1 MDDSLALSVAMIG
14 MVAMFCQWLA
24 WRTRLP
30 AILYL
35 LLSGLALGPGFGI
48 LHPDQLFGE
57 VLFPLISLSVAVIL
71 FEGSLTLN
79 FKEVRLIKATVF
91 NLVTYGAL
99 ITWIII
105 CIVSRWLFDL
115 SWELA
120 ILYGALMV
128 VTGPT
133 VIVPMLR
140 TVRPTASVAN
150 ALKWE
155 GIVIDPI
162 GALLVVMVFE
172 FIVFQRQEEAV
183 GHALWL
189 FCQTVAVGLSTGIAS
204 GYALGMLLRRHWV
217 PDFLHNLCT
226 LSLVFLAF
234 TVSNELAHESGL
246 LAVTVMGMWLANSK
260 DVRIQDILN
269 FKENLTI
276 LLISGLFILLAAR
289 LNVEQIAGLGWA
301 PFLLLAVVQF
311 IARPLSVLAST
322 FRSSF
327 SWQEKVLLAWIGPRG
342 IVAAAVSALFA
353 LKLEAEGVAQA
364 ELLVPLTFI
373 VIIGTVIIQSAT
385 AGSLARR
392 LDVAEPEPRG
402 FLIIGANVVA
412 RTIASVLKQYNIPV
426 LLTDSSWDNIRA
438 ARMAGLETF
447 FGNPVSEYA
456 DQKLDL
462 VGIGKVMAL
471 SPQRDLNVIASMRYR
486 AEFGQTKVYTL
497 LTSGDTNASEK
508 HQISAEHRGYT
519 LFDRNLT
526 YSKFASLLSQGATL
540 RKTRLTEEFRFENY
554 MNTKGKD
561 GVPLFAITP
570 KGKLEI
576 FVADGQLAPQVGWTV
591 ISLVTERAPVVGTD
605 NIPERGDAAKE
616 QS

>member
-301 PFLLLAVVQF
+301 PLLLLAVVQF
-311 IARPLSVLAST
+311 VARPLSVLAST

-392 LDVAEPEPRG
+392 LGVAEPEPRG

>member
-1 MDDSLALSVAMIG
+1 MIG

-392 LDVAEPEPRG
+392 LGVAEPEPRG